1 MRRASADDSFTWQ
14 PFDHGRQRRVVALVA
29 VGLCS
34 GIVGLAVGRM
44 SSGASLDSP
53 RSPMLELAVPKNDQ
67 IAATTS
73 VPTQTVT
80 KKNNPGVSPISPPV
94 VLLNPNSEKL
104 AASVEESKVSDEGG
118 PHQRVS
124 PTTTVTVVE
133 KRDQNVPPAKGTVEI
148 GPTREQ
154 ARTHRAPVLTE
165 TDGSNKPRG
174 FRPERP
180 PTLADYGA
188 LRDYMMRH

>member
-1 MRRASADDSFTWQ
+1 MRRARSDDSFTWQ
-14 PFDHGRQRRVVALVA
+14 PFDHGRQRRVAALVA

-34 GIVGLAVGRM
+34 RIVGLAVGRV
-44 SSGASLDSP
+44 SSGGSVDSP
-53 RSPMLELAVPKNDQ
+53 RSPTLEFAVRKNDQ
-67 IAATTS
+67 IGAMTS

-80 KKNNPGVSPISPPV
+80 QKNNPSLSTSPPV

-104 AASVEESKVSDEGG
+104 AASVEESKVSDEER
-118 PHQRVS
+118 PHRRVS
-124 PTTTVTVVE
+124 PTTAVEE
-133 KRDQNVPPAKGTVEI
+133 KRDQNVPPAKGTLEI

-154 ARTHRAPVLTE
+154 TRTHRAPVLNE
-165 TDGSNKPRG
+165 TDRSNKPRG